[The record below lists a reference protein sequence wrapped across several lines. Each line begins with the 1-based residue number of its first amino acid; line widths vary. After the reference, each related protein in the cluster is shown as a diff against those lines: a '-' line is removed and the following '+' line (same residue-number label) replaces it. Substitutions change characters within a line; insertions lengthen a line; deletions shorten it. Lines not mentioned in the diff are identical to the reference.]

1 MALARELGK
10 RFLSLVLVLFLVTLF
25 TALLLSMVPG
35 DPVDTLVPLAES
47 AEADAIKAQVRD
59 DLDLDEP
66 LPVRYAS
73 WLSDFVTGDERGEHF
88 GDYFRVSGRDPV
100 SARLAEALPI
110 SLQLMVYAQAM
121 ALVIAIPLGVLTAYR
136 AGSRF
141 DKVANTGAFALL
153 AIPNFVLGLALA
165 YYVGVWLNWL
175 PPSGYV
181 PFGDDP
187 GEHVRRMILPATT
200 LAAAQVAVYMR
211 LLRTDMVATLQEDF
225 IQMARSKG
233 ISDQRV
239 LWRHALRPSSLTL
252 LTVAGLNVGTLIG
265 GAVVVEVI
273 FSIPGMG
280 LAISQAIFERQYVA
294 LQSFVAILAI
304 LYVVVNFA
312 VDLLYTIVDP
322 RIRHARARN

>member
-1 MALARELGK
+1 MALARELTK
-10 RFLSLVLVLFLVTLF
+10 RALGLCLVLFLVTLF

-47 AEADAIKAQVRD
+47 EQADAMKAQVRE
-59 DLDLDEP
+59 DLGLDQP
-66 LPVRYAS
+66 LHQRYLS
-73 WLSDFVTGDERGEHF
+73 WLGDFVTGDERGEHF
-88 GDYFRVSGRDPV
+88 GDYYRVSGRDPV
-100 SARLAEALPI
+100 SGRLAEALPI
-110 SLQLMVYAQAM
+110 SLQLMLYAQVL
-121 ALVIAIPLGVLTAYR
+121 ALAVAIPLGVVTAYR
-136 AGSRF
+136 AGSAF
-141 DKVANTGAFALL
+141 DKATNMGAFALL
-153 AIPNFVLGLALA
+153 AVPNFVLGLALA

-181 PFGDDP
+181 AFGDDP
-187 GEHVRRMILPATT
+187 GEHVRRMVLPAVT

-211 LLRTDMVATLQEDF
+211 LLRSDMVATLQEDF

-273 FSIPGMG
+273 YSIPGMG

-294 LQSFVAILAI
+294 LQSFVAVLAI
-304 LYVVVNFA
+304 LYVLVNFA
-312 VDLLYTIVDP
+312 VDVLYTVVDP

>member
-10 RFLSLVLVLFLVTLF
+10 RLASLVLVLFLVTLF
-25 TALLLSMVPG
+25 TSLLLSMVPG
-35 DPVDTLVPLAES
+35 DPVDTLVPLASSE
-47 AEADAIKAQVRD
+47 EADAIKAEVRE

-66 LPVRYAS
+66 LFTRYVS
-73 WLSDFVTGDERGEHF
+73 WVSDFVTGDERGEHF

-100 SARLAEALPI
+100 SGRLAEALPV
-110 SLQLMVYAQAM
+110 SLQLMVYAQVL
-121 ALVIAIPLGVLTAYR
+121 ALAVAVPLGVITAYR
-136 AGSRF
+136 AGSRL
-141 DKVANTGAFALL
+141 DKATNVGAFALL
-153 AIPNFVLGLALA
+153 AIPNFVLGLGLA

-187 GEHVRRMILPATT
+187 VQHIQRMILPAVT

-233 ISDQRV
+233 ITDRRV
-239 LWRHALRPSSLTL
+239 LWRHALRPSSITL

-265 GAVVVEVI
+265 GAVVVELI

-294 LQSFVAILAI
+294 LQSFVAVLAI
-304 LYVVVNFA
+304 LYVIVNFA
-312 VDLLYTIVDP
+312 VDILYTIVDP
-322 RIRHARARN
+322 RIRHARAR

>member
-35 DPVDTLVPLAES
+35 DPVDTLVPLADS
-47 AEADAIKAQVRD
+47 AEADEIKAQVRA

-66 LPVRYAS
+66 LPVRYAN

-100 SARLAEALPI
+100 STRISEALPI
-110 SLQLMVYAQAM
+110 SLQLMVYAQVL

-136 AGSRF
+136 AGSRL
-141 DKVANTGAFALL
+141 DKLANTGAFALL

-165 YYVGVWLNWL
+165 YYIGVWLNWL

-187 GEHVRRMILPATT
+187 AEHVRRMILPATT

-252 LTVAGLNVGTLIG
+252 LTVIGLTFGSLIG
-265 GAVVVEVI
+265 GTVIIETIFTLPGVGTYLVTAAFQRDFIAVQGSVLVI
-273 FSIPGMG
+273 AAG
-280 LAISQAIFERQYVA
+280 YV
-294 LQSFVAILAI
+294 LVL
-304 LYVVVNFA
+304 LV
-312 VDLLYTIVDP
+312 VDLLYTTLDP
-322 RIRHARARN
+322 RLRSG

>member
-10 RFLSLVLVLFLVTLF
+10 RFLALALVLFLVTLF

-35 DPVDTLVPLAES
+35 DPVDTLVPLADS
-47 AEADAIKAQVRD
+47 PEADAIKDQVRA

-66 LPVRYAS
+66 LPVQYGN
-73 WLSDFVTGDERGEHF
+73 WLSDFVTGDENGEHF
-88 GDYFRVSGRDPV
+88 GEYFRVSGRDPV
-100 SARLAEALPI
+100 STRLAEALPI
-110 SLQLMVYAQAM
+110 SLQLMVYAQVL
-121 ALVIAIPLGVLTAYR
+121 ALVVAIPLGVLTAYR

-141 DKVANTGAFALL
+141 DKLTNTGAFALL

-165 YYVGVWLNWL
+165 YYIGVWLNWL

-181 PFGDDP
+181 PFGEDA

-312 VDLLYTIVDP
+312 VDILYTVVDP